1 MRRNE
6 LNDLIAFVAVADQL
20 SFRKAA
26 TQLGV
31 TPSALS
37 HTIKQLEDR
46 MGVRLLNRT
55 TRSVALTEAGERLVV
70 EIRPAISRIT
80 AAIDDLRYERN
91 KPGGTVR
98 VYTSLAAATAAV
110 IPVWHQ
116 FLMAYPDIDLQL
128 EVGEVF
134 RDIVAGQFD
143 AGIARRERV
152 PKDMVAVRLTGP
164 LKVAIIGS
172 PSYFARNRPPRMPQ
186 YLDHHQCIVYRR
198 STGDAFNLWDFEKRG
213 KQQSVR
219 IKGQLMVN
227 SAELNLRAAVDGLG
241 VAYSIESIAEPFL
254 RTGQLVRV
262 LEDWSPVID
271 GLYLFHPS
279 SRQTPAALRAL
290 IDVLRNSRSTQ

>member
-46 MGVRLLNRT
+46 MGSRLLNRT

-70 EIRPAISRIT
+70 EIRPAMSRIA
-80 AAIDDLRYERN
+80 AAIDDLRYERK

-98 VYTSLAAATAAV
+98 VYASLVAASTAI
-110 IPVWHQ
+110 IPVWSQ
-116 FLMAYPDIDLQL
+116 FLAAYPSIELQL
-128 EVGEVF
+128 EVGEAF

-152 PKDMVAVRLTGP
+152 PKDMVAIRLTGP
-164 LKVAIIGS
+164 LKVAIVGS
-172 PSYFARNRPPRMPQ
+172 PSYFARHRSPRTPQ
-186 YLDHHQCIVYRR
+186 DLERHQCIIYRR
-198 STGDAFNLWDFEKRG
+198 STGDAFTTWDFEKRG
-213 KQQSVR
+213 KQQAV
-219 IKGQLMVN
+219 KVNGQLMVN
-227 SAELNLRAAVDGLG
+227 SAELNVRAALDGLG
-241 VAYSIESIAEPFL
+241 LAYSIESIADPFL

-262 LEDWSPVID
+262 LEDWSPIID

-290 IDVLRNSRSTQ
+290 IDVLRDPKSAE